1 MQFISKVPNG
11 GLVESKFFAER
22 TSAKTKLGKFPNQK
36 CKANRTGDTEHLPT
50 AHTVKI
56 SNCSS
61 HIDIV
66 HMEKDNMLKRNWL
79 GDPACYFCSSPES
92 RDHLFFQCP
101 ISKVV
106 WGVIGTFLG
115 AYNIPR
121 DITQYDG

>member
-1 MQFISKVPNG
+1 MIIRMQFISKVPNG

-66 HMEKDNMLKRNWL
+66 HMEKIICLKEIGWETQL
-79 GDPACYFCSSPES
+79 VTFALLLSLEIICFFSAQSPKW
-92 RDHLFFQCP
+92 F
-101 ISKVV
+101 
-106 WGVIGTFLG
+106 GV
-115 AYNIPR
+115 
-121 DITQYDG
+121 